1 MEMKAI
7 IKSMIRQY
15 PVIYFCTMV
24 ATIIYCGIFV
34 PDENFP
40 LTFLI
45 SLFVFGLLGDLP
57 MLLFYSPK
65 ELTEKQWRVRKV
77 LHFIT
82 LELVLL
88 FTAKCLDFYQT
99 LLQGVFFFILI
110 LFVYI
115 TVCLSVYYSDKRLAN
130 TLNEEIMKRKRS

>member
-1 MEMKAI
+1 MEMKAV
-7 IKSMIRQY
+7 IKSMIRDY

-34 PDENFP
+34 PNENFS

-45 SLFVFGLLGDLP
+45 SMIVFAILGDLP

-65 ELTEKQWRVRKV
+65 ELTERQWRVRKV

-88 FTAKCLDFYQT
+88 CTAKWLDFYQT
-99 LLQGVFFFILI
+99 FLQGAFFFILI
-110 LFVYI
+110 LLVYI
-115 TVCLSVYYSDKRLAN
+115 IVSLFIYSSDKRLAN
-130 TLNEEIMKRKRS
+130 TLNEKIMKRKHS